1 MRAMYLFTALM
12 LLGGLA
18 FASSNNRPALAGPS
32 ATQAASFKHDISS
45 TGWIPFNFLNGK
57 SVLVP
62 AKINGHDV
70 FVKLI
75 DGAETSYIDKSF
87 AASQGLMSVA
97 NAKGSGVI
105 DVQVQL
111 GALTLP
117 QVKATVVNL
126 GVKPSDS
133 PLVPFILS
141 DDLFN
146 AAIVDIDFA
155 HDRISFKNPQITIKP
170 PSGAMEIPL
179 IRRLGSLTV
188 PVSVEGNAP
197 VPFEWYLG
205 DPAPVTV
212 YEPYREAQ
220 QLLQNKPT
228 SIRLGGGLG
237 GQRPQEPVATL
248 SHIQFAGVNFFQ
260 VPAVFP
266 SNAVRGSDSPLI
278 SGNIGLALLS
288 RFRLVIDY
296 PHGRLYA
303 APYTAMKNN
312 SFTKDRLGMYF
323 SQQSSYLVVDFVS
336 PGSPAQKAGF
346 EAGERIAAINHKPF
360 PEWRPAELAAL
371 GSASSGG
378 VIVFTMQNG
387 NDRQVKARDYF

>member
-1 MRAMYLFTALM
+1 MRAIGSIAALM
-12 LLGGLA
+12 LGGLA
-18 FASSNNRPALAGPS
+18 FAGSTNSTAMADAS
-32 ATQAASFKHDISS
+32 ATQTASFKHGTSS
-45 TGWIPFNFLNGK
+45 TGWIPFNFANGK
-57 SVLVP
+57 SVLIP
-62 AKINGHDV
+62 ARINGHEV

-75 DGAETSYIDKSF
+75 DGADTSYIDKSF
-87 AASQGLMSVA
+87 AASQGLMPVA
-97 NAKGSGVI
+97 NTKGAGAI

-111 GALTLP
+111 GTLTLP
-117 QVKATVVNL
+117 QVKASVVDL

-133 PLVPFILS
+133 PFVPFILS

-155 HDRISFKNPQITIKP
+155 QDRISFKSPQFTIKP

-212 YEPYREAQ
+212 YEPYREAH

-237 GQRPQEPVATL
+237 GQRPQEPIATL
-248 SHIQFAGVNFFQ
+248 NHIQFAGVNFFH
-260 VPAVFP
+260 VPVVFP

-288 RFRLVIDY
+288 RFRLIVDY

-303 APYTAMKNN
+303 APYAAMKDK
-312 SFTKDRLGMYF
+312 SFAKDRLGMYF
-323 SQQSSYLVVDFVS
+323 TRQSSHLVVDFVS

-346 EAGERIAAINHKPF
+346 EAGEQIVAINHKPY
-360 PEWRPAELAAL
+360 PEWKPAELAEL
-371 GSASSGG
+371 GFTSNGS
-378 VIVFTMQNG
+378 VIVFTLRNG
-387 NDRQVKARDYF
+387 NDRKVKTRDYF